1 MKWVERWNG
10 KPLSSDQ
17 PPPPRKGKKKIKNQ
31 KSGNSFNTSRIGKG
45 GDVVCVNR
53 VKQTRYLYH
62 TCLGQLFI
70 NGRVFLLLILINQ
83 ELCSLLEHICKN
95 VKKIFVVSCNVSCNV
110 SWNVQ
115 YM

>member
-1 MKWVERWNG
+1 MVSLFLLINPRPPERA
-10 KPLSSDQ
+10 
-17 PPPPRKGKKKIKNQ
+17 KKKIKNQ

-83 ELCSLLEHICKN
+83 ELCSLLERDLYICKN
-95 VKKIFVVSCNVSCNV
+95 VKRVKKIFVVSCNVS
-110 SWNVQ
+110 WNVQ